1 MNSILTTFKN
11 TTIVKIID
19 NVLSKIGFIGS
30 MERTHID
37 TFTENRIKNIKG
49 KLIAESNY
57 GKIWF
62 EQQELGGFLVLN
74 TTIVSGSNI
83 KSDYDCTLIFKS
95 LDDFKLTLQSDE
107 KEVESNF
114 SNVSNRWITQIC
126 YHLSKEDLL
135 FINNSSYDSLQL
147 DFKDK
152 SMPFLV
158 L

>member
-1 MNSILTTFKN
+1 MNSIRTTFKN

-30 MERTHID
+30 MEHTHID
-37 TFTENRIKNIKG
+37 TFTENRINNIKC
-49 KLIAESNY
+49 KLIAESND

-62 EQQELGGFLVLN
+62 EQQE
-74 TTIVSGSNI
+74 
-83 KSDYDCTLIFKS
+83 
-95 LDDFKLTLQSDE
+95 
-107 KEVESNF
+107 
-114 SNVSNRWITQIC
+114 
-126 YHLSKEDLL
+126 
-135 FINNSSYDSLQL
+135 YDSLQL